1 MINWDAMITVDK
13 ISHIPLYVQIVESI
27 TQLIEDGQ
35 LRNGDLL
42 PSETEF
48 CRILAVSRLTIRQ
61 AFDRLEHSGLVK
73 RQHGVGTFVAYKP
86 STAITPGR
94 LSFTNKMK
102 QLGKTV
108 RSRVISIERMP
119 ANDEVAE
126 KLRIPTGAQVIR
138 LTRLRY
144 ADDEPVMVEHS
155 FLPAELFP
163 DLVEAFPPNGSLY
176 QFLQTYYNTR
186 VLSVEQTWQPVQLTG
201 EQADLLKEKQGA
213 LGILTKL
220 VACTAKEKPV
230 EYSWSVVSSSKCLY
244 YFRFREEEPEN

>member
-1 MINWDAMITVDK
+1 MIHWDAAIK
-13 ISHIPLYVQIVESI
+13 INKEAHTPLYYQIVESI

-61 AFDRLEHSGLVK
+61 AFDRLEHSGLIK

-108 RSRVISIERMP
+108 RSRVLSIEHIA
-119 ANDEVAE
+119 ANEEIAAQ
-126 KLRIPTGAQVIR
+126 LRIQTGQDVIR
-138 LTRLRY
+138 LVRLRY
-144 ADDEPVMVEHS
+144 ADDEPMMVEHS

-163 DLVEAFPPNGSLY
+163 DLVETFPPGDSLY
-176 QFLQTYYNTR
+176 QFLQTHYNTR

-201 EQADLLKEKQGA
+201 EQADLLEEKQGA

-220 VACTAKEKPV
+220 VACKSKDKPV

>member
-1 MINWDAMITVDK
+1 MVHWEKLIIVDK
-13 ISHIPLYVQIVESI
+13 LSHVPLYVQIVESI

-48 CRILAVSRLTIRQ
+48 CRILGVSRLTIRQ
-61 AFDRLEHSGLVK
+61 AFDRLEHSGLIK

-108 RSRVISIERMP
+108 RSQVLSIEHVA
-119 ANDEVAE
+119 ANEEVAE
-126 KLRIPTGAQVIR
+126 NLRIPTGAQVIR
-138 LTRLRY
+138 LARLRF
-144 ADDEPVMVEHS
+144 ADEAPVMVEHS
-155 FLPAELFP
+155 FLPVELFP
-163 DLVEAFPPNGSLY
+163 DLVEAFPQNSSLY
-176 QFLQTYYNTR
+176 QFLQTHYNTR

-201 EQADLLKEKQGA
+201 EQADLLEEKPGA

-220 VACTAKEKPV
+220 VACTTREKPV